1 MVYVALHSDQGGTRL
16 DPRALEKSRSRLRN
30 IDKAIRELDAG
41 GTFEAFTDTW
51 FSFLTAYK
59 SIYTALE
66 QGAKVSAQSRQ
77 WFGSKSSERR
87 GDELLQYLYQARND
101 EEHGLENATKA
112 VPGRA
117 TLEIVV
123 PDSLQIDLS
132 NVAFHGNTARLSNGD
147 TARVIE
153 NIPPHVILVPV
164 QDRGRNE
171 YRSPTTHLGIP
182 IQDASPLGVAR
193 LAQTYMERV
202 VKEAEGLK

>member
-1 MVYVALHSDQGGTRL
+1 M
-16 DPRALEKSRSRLRN
+16 DPRALEKSRSRLRS
-30 IDKAIRELDAG
+30 IDKAIRELEAG

-66 QGAKVSAQSRQ
+66 QGAKLSAQSRQ

-87 GDELLQYLYQARND
+87 RDQLLQYLYQARND

-132 NVAFHGNTARLSNGD
+132 NVTFHGNTARLPNGD
-147 TARVIE
+147 AAKVIE
-153 NIPPHVILVPV
+153 NIPPHVILVSV

-171 YRSPTTHLGIP
+171 YQPPTTHLGIP

-193 LAQTYMERV
+193 LAQAYMERM

>member
-1 MVYVALHSDQGGTRL
+1 M
-16 DPRALEKSRSRLRN
+16 DPRALEKARSRLRN

-41 GTFEAFTDTW
+41 GTFEAFTDAW

-66 QGAKVSAQSRQ
+66 QGAKVSPQSRQ

-87 GDELLQYLYQARND
+87 ADELLQYLYQARND

-132 NVAFHGNTARLSNGD
+132 NVVFDGNTARLPNGD
-147 TARVIE
+147 MAKVIE
-153 NIPPHVILVPV
+153 NIPPHVILIPV

-171 YRSPTTHLGIP
+171 YRPPTAHLGKS

-193 LAQTYMERV
+193 LAQSYMVRMAY
-202 VKEAEGLK
+202 EAEQLIAGDNRASADHKEE